1 MIHMKITVF
10 CGSRDG
16 NRPIYKET
24 AFVLG
29 AYLAKKWHTLVYGGS
44 SVWLMW
50 AVSEWALEHDG
61 RIIGVFPKTI
71 NPSEKARITD
81 KIKFIETENMHHR
94 KKELVRRADA
104 VIILPGWWGSMD
116 ELFEVLTLNQL
127 KTTNIPVG
135 ILNIEGYYDSLITLF
150 EHMKSEW
157 FIDPKHEKWISHDS
171 SIEWLF
177 RKMDIME

>member
-1 MIHMKITVF
+1 MKVTVF

-16 NRPIYKET
+16 NHPIYKET
-24 AFVLG
+24 AFELG
-29 AYLAKKWHTLVYGGS
+29 VYLAKKWHTLVYGGS
-44 SVWLMW
+44 SVGLMW
-50 AVSEWALEHDG
+50 AVSEWALKNNG
-61 RIIGVFPKTI
+61 KITGVFPKTI
-71 NPSEKARITD
+71 NPNEKALITD

-94 KKELVRRADA
+94 KKELVRRAD
-104 VIILPGWWGSMD
+104 VVVILPGWWGSMD

-135 ILNIEGYYDSLITLF
+135 ILNIKWYYDSLIELF

-177 RKMDIME
+177 QKMDIME